1 MERKINKKI
10 ENYLSKFKDS
20 IRDKITDLNNEE
32 NHYEGLLQFIYEYEN
47 GSISNGTWKCEN
59 DEMIIDT
66 EDGSRYTSSKG
77 WTKVTQVKPD
87 EFNPNISDDSEL

>member
-1 MERKINKKI
+1 MV
-10 ENYLSKFKDS
+10 
-20 IRDKITDLNNEE
+20 
-32 NHYEGLLQFIYEYEN
+32 
-47 GSISNGTWKCEN
+47 
-59 DEMIIDT
+59 IDT